1 MKALLT
7 VNPRVV
13 TATYDE
19 GLNMS
24 RSRGIDFTT
33 KIILIILVVVIS
45 YLLLFLVLSEVFV
58 HTPTSVSD
66 MMGHMMGTSQ
76 NSIVVNLVSLTIALL
91 AGVLVSLWLLP
102 KKTETTAAKMDELE
116 IIKRALSDDEKA
128 VIDEI
133 RRAGEITQDSLRFR
147 LEWSKAK
154 LSRILTNLDKMNIIQ
169 RERVGKTYNV
179 FLTGKRPEQ

>member
-1 MKALLT
+1 
-7 VNPRVV
+7 
-13 TATYDE
+13 
-19 GLNMS
+19 MS
-24 RSRGIDFTT
+24 RLRGLDFTT
-33 KIILIILVVVIS
+33 KIILVILVVIIS
-45 YLLLFLVLSEVFV
+45 FLLLFLVLSEVFV
-58 HTPTSVSD
+58 QDSTSGGG
-66 MMGHMMGTSQ
+66 MMWHMMNPSPDYT
-76 NSIVVNLVSLTIALL
+76 VAKLLSLTLALV
-91 AGVLVSLWLLP
+91 AGVLVTLWLKP
-102 KKTETTAAKMDELE
+102 TKTETAAVSKTDELE

-128 VIDEI
+128 VLDEV